1 MNKHSFSII
10 YITGRGHSGS
20 TILDLLLG
28 NSENI
33 ESVGEL
39 LSGMGRPDDD
49 CSCGYKIASCPFWSE
64 VRKNTMEKFND
75 KINWN
80 EIVELS
86 HYFGHITR
94 LPLLIFGVRRDKERI
109 CQQYTYS
116 LFEVIAEI
124 SKKRIIV
131 DSSKEITRGYF
142 LVKNFSN
149 VKLIHLIRNG
159 EEILASQLYRMKER
173 GWVIGNLIIE
183 IIRLFNRDKLLR
195 VRYEDLCSSPDN
207 ELRRIGKFMNWEM
220 ESVIEKIKNRQKINI
235 GHNIAGNK
243 IRFSSSLIF
252 EPKNRAKNLALRYKI
267 LFRFFAWPL
276 LLFYGYKLQ

>member
-173 GWVIGNLIIE
+173 GSYRFLRRNLPAKYFHGLFMFLTTVTWVIGNLIIE

-195 VRYEDLCSSPDN
+195 VRYEDLCSSPDD
-207 ELRRIGKFMNWEM
+207 ELRRIGKFMNCEM
-220 ESVIEKIKNRQKINI
+220 ESVIEKIKNRQKISI

-243 IRFSSSLIF
+243 IRFSSSVIF
-252 EPKNRAKNLALRYKI
+252 EPKNRTI
-267 LFRFFAWPL
+267 
-276 LLFYGYKLQ
+276 